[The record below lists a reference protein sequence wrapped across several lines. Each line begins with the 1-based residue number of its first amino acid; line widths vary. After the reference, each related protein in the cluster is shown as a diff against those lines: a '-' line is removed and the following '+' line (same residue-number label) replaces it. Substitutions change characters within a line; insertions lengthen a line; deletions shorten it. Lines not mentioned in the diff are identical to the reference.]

1 MKKLYKTD
9 ILAILTIL
17 LLVLI
22 TVTGLF
28 SFNTD
33 QSYFFTNQYGDAV
46 RLFGSGIYAHD
57 SYFRAPIFIGS
68 DFTMLFLVVPL
79 MASALRNEIR
89 NRNVKTKLKLTAMSA
104 VVLYYAISI
113 AFGVT
118 YNSLHLLYIA
128 LFSCSFFLVT
138 ILMMNLDLKI
148 LQTSQNWK
156 LTKGVRAFLIFS
168 GLALFLAWLPDI
180 IPTILSGKSLALIE
194 VYTTEITYILDMGII
209 SPLMFICLYLLQK
222 RSGLGSAILSTM
234 LTLCF
239 IMGVMLPI
247 QTIFQMLAG
256 ITIPFPVLII
266 KVGIFVLLAL
276 FAAYFNTKFYKGFHK

>member
-1 MKKLYKTD
+1 MRKLFKTD
-9 ILAILTIL
+9 ILAILTIVL
-17 LLVLI
+17 LILI
-22 TVTGLF
+22 TVAGLL
-28 SFNTD
+28 SFNTN
-33 QSYFFTNQYGDAV
+33 QGYSFTNQYGDAV
-46 RLFGSGIYAHD
+46 QLFGSGIYAHD

-79 MASALRNEIR
+79 MAIALRNEIR
-89 NRNVKTKLKLTAMSA
+89 NRSVKTKLKLTAMSA
-104 VVLYYAISI
+104 VVLYYATSI

-118 YNSLHLLYIA
+118 YNSLHLLYIT
-128 LFSCSFFLVT
+128 LFSCSLFLVI
-138 ILMMNLDLKI
+138 ILMMNLDLKV
-148 LQTSQNWK
+148 LQNSLNWK

-222 RSGLGSAILSTM
+222 RSGMGSVILSTM

-239 IMGVMLPI
+239 IMGIMLPI

-256 ITIPFPVLII
+256 ITIPLPALII
-266 KVGIFVLLAL
+266 KVGIFMLLAL
-276 FAAYFNTKFYKGFHK
+276 FAAYFNTKLYNGFNK